1 MNQYLVEL
9 YVSKTNCAA
18 VALASTRLS
27 RAAAELTA
35 EGKPV
40 GLVRSIF
47 VPEDETCFLLVD
59 AAAAEDVH
67 ETARRAAV
75 AYERIVETAAD
86 LTRNERST
94 SR

>member
-1 MNQYLVEL
+1 MTQYLVEL
-9 YVSKTNCAA
+9 YISRANCAA
-18 VALASTRLS
+18 AALASTRLAS
-27 RAAAELTA
+27 AAAALTA
-35 EGKPV
+35 EERRV
-40 GLVRSIF
+40 ELVRSIF
-47 VPEDETCFLLVD
+47 VPEDETCFVLVE
-59 AAAAEDVH
+59 AATAEDVH